1 MDINLIKQ
9 WFYIFSMSL
18 PRIIALF
25 TLFPLMNKRSLG
37 GGLIRNGIAA
47 ALVLFLHPLLSELAG
62 NELDFNI
69 YQTFGLV
76 IKELI
81 VGAFMG
87 FCFAI
92 PFWGLEAAGSFI
104 DNQRGASIASMMNP
118 FSGAETS
125 PTGILFSQAIIA
137 VVVVT
142 GVFLF
147 LLEIIFKS
155 YISWPVFSFIPNFE
169 LGNSIFF
176 LEQFDL
182 IVKIAMWLASPVII
196 SMFLAEFGVA
206 IISRSAPQLNV
217 FILAMPIKSAIA
229 VAVLSV
235 YVGIMLKLSRQQIL
249 DLNHTIDILGAA
261 LQ

>member
-1 MDINLIKQ
+1 MPIDQFKQ
-9 WFYIFSMSL
+9 LFYIFAMSL

-37 GGLIRNGIAA
+37 GGLIRNGIAV
-47 ALVLFLHPLLSELAG
+47 ALMLFLFPVLIETAG
-62 NELDFNI
+62 DNIDFNV
-69 YQTFGLV
+69 YQTFLLV

-81 VGAFMG
+81 IGAFMG

-104 DNQRGASIASMMNP
+104 DNQRGASIANMMNP

-125 PTGILFSQAIIA
+125 PMGIIFYQAIIA
-137 VVVVT
+137 IVIAT
-142 GVFLF
+142 GTFLF
-147 LLEIIFKS
+147 LLNIIFHS
-155 YISWPVFSFIPNFE
+155 YINWPVFSFYPQIE
-169 LGNSIFF
+169 LQESVFF
-176 LEQFDL
+176 LQQFNL

-196 SMFLAEFGVA
+196 SMFLAEFGIA

-235 YVGIMLKLSRQQIL
+235 YVSIMLKLSQQQIL
-249 DLNHTIDILGAA
+249 DVNKAIDILGAS